1 MIRLQLATML
11 AVSVTTGST
20 ACCVTSQTWRRPCA
34 VEPGSSE
41 SWLGK
46 AFSQIENT
54 STTAIARNCSGI
66 E

>member
-1 MIRLQLATML
+1 MS
-11 AVSVTTGST
+11 VSTGST
-20 ACCVTSQTWRRPCA
+20 ACCVTSQTCERPCA

-41 SWLGK
+41 SWLGN
-46 AFSQIENT
+46 ALSQIENT